1 MTALLILI
9 IDLLNLVIIIIM
21 AAQRVSL
28 LLPRGWFGRRGLG
41 FVNINPCWIEVGRI
55 MQSGLGQRGRRRLCE
70 LPGPAEL
77 DLMASGEELAQRLR
91 S

>member
-1 MTALLILI
+1 MTVLLILI
-9 IDLLNLVIIIIM
+9 ILIM
-21 AAQRVSL
+21 AAQKVSL
-28 LLPRGWFGRRGLG
+28 PLPGGCRLGRRGLG
-41 FVNINPCWIEVGRI
+41 PYHTHISACWIEVGRI
-55 MQSGLGQRGRRRLCE
+55 TQSGLGQRGRRRLCE

>member
-1 MTALLILI
+1 MALLILI
-9 IDLLNLVIIIIM
+9 IGLLDQRSLIM
-21 AAQRVSL
+21 AAQKVSL
-28 LLPRGWFGRRGLG
+28 PLPRGRLGRRGLG
-41 FVNINPCWIEVGRI
+41 DYCPCWIEVGRTT
-55 MQSGLGQRGRRRLCE
+55 QSGLGQRGRRRLCE